1 LVWLG
6 DIDQPKKPETNG
18 DDLIWECSVPGSRT
32 MPLPAWL
39 PTDVRRHR
47 RGPSVLTRDE
57 LMAEL
62 RRIDNTGIAPMD
74 VVVAAT
80 DKRVVAKACRRLGLA
95 LVEAVEH
102 FE

>member
-1 LVWLG
+1 
-6 DIDQPKKPETNG
+6 
-18 DDLIWECSVPGSRT
+18 
-32 MPLPAWL
+32 
-39 PTDVRRHR
+39 
-47 RGPSVLTRDE
+47 VLTRDE

-74 VVVAAT
+74 VIVAAT